1 MALLKY
7 ILKKMLMLL
16 PVLIGISIIAFALGI
31 MSPGDPVD
39 QVLNPNGNES
49 YTQAANITYN
59 MVRMMTEGVAI
70 GPILMGLDQPAVVQ
84 YFNWVDGLAHG
95 DLGRSFFTNKSVM
108 DQLAKRIPI
117 SLKLAGFSIILTIV
131 FGVGSGVLMAVKKDR
146 LLDHVLGT
154 FSTVALSVPGF
165 WIAIVLIFIFAEQW
179 KILPSSG
186 ISDGSGFILPAI
198 TLALPSIGVCARLTR
213 SAILDEIGRQY
224 MTVADAKGMSRRR
237 AVIRHAFGNALIPII
252 TYLGNHM
259 AGIIGGASIVE
270 TIFAIPGIGSY
281 AIAGVQSKDYYVV
294 QAYVL
299 FSGCIYVL
307 TNILIDLIYIA
318 LDPKIRAGEAV
329 ES

>member
-1 MALLKY
+1 MSLLKY

-16 PVLIGISIIAFALGI
+16 PVLVGISIIAFALGI

-49 YTQAANITYN
+49 YTQEEYDAMAAK
-59 MVRMMTEGVAI
+59 
-70 GPILMGLDQPAVVQ
+70 MGLDQPAVVQ

-117 SLKLAGFSIILTIV
+117 SLKLAGFSMILTIV
-131 FGVGSGVLMAVKKDR
+131 FGVGFGVLMAVGKDR
-146 LLDHVLGT
+146 LPDHVLGT

-186 ISDGSGFILPAI
+186 ISDGSGFILPAV

-237 AVIRHAFGNALIPII
+237 AVVRHAFGNALIPMM
-252 TYLGNHM
+252 M
-259 AGIIGGASIVE
+259 A
-270 TIFAIPGIGSY
+270 
-281 AIAGVQSKDYYVV
+281 
-294 QAYVL
+294 
-299 FSGCIYVL
+299 
-307 TNILIDLIYIA
+307 TNW
-318 LDPKIRAGEAV
+318 K
-329 ES
+329 

>member
-16 PVLIGISIIAFALGI
+16 PVLVGISIIAFALGI

-49 YTQAANITYN
+49 YTQAEYDA
-59 MVRMMTEGVAI
+59 MAAK
-70 GPILMGLDQPAVVQ
+70 MGLDQPAVVQ

-117 SLKLAGFSIILTIV
+117 SLKLAGFSMILTIV
-131 FGVGSGVLMAVKKDR
+131 FGVGFGVLMAVKKDR

-186 ISDGSGFILPAI
+186 ISGGSGFILPAI

-237 AVIRHAFGNALIPII
+237 EFIIFVVLSVIGLGLNDGIVLALNAG
-252 TYLGNHM
+252 LGLEANIAKICATALVM
-259 AGIIGGASIVE
+259 VYNFVTRKIFLEGDE
-270 TIFAIPGIGSY
+270 T
-281 AIAGVQSKDYYVV
+281 K
-294 QAYVL
+294 
-299 FSGCIYVL
+299 
-307 TNILIDLIYIA
+307 
-318 LDPKIRAGEAV
+318 
-329 ES
+329 

>member
-16 PVLIGISIIAFALGI
+16 PVLVGISIIAFALGI

-49 YTQAANITYN
+49 YTQAEYDA
-59 MVRMMTEGVAI
+59 MAAK
-70 GPILMGLDQPAVVQ
+70 MGLDQPAVVQ
-84 YFNWVDGLAHG
+84 YFNWVDGLVHG

-117 SLKLAGFSIILTIV
+117 SLKLAGFSMILTIV

-165 WIAIVLIFIFAEQW
+165 WIAIVLIF
-179 KILPSSG
+179 SG

>member
-16 PVLIGISIIAFALGI
+16 PVLVGISIIAFALGI

-49 YTQAANITYN
+49 YTQEEYDAMAAK
-59 MVRMMTEGVAI
+59 
-70 GPILMGLDQPAVVQ
+70 MGLDQPAVVQ

-117 SLKLAGFSIILTIV
+117 SLKLAGFSMILTIV
-131 FGVGSGVLMAVKKDR
+131 FGVGFGVLMAVGKDR
-146 LLDHVLGT
+146 LPDHVLGT

-186 ISDGSGFILPAI
+186 ISDGSGFILPAV

-237 AVIRHAFGNALIPII
+237 AVVRHAFGNALIPII
-252 TYLGNHM
+252 TVLAPLVVDLM
-259 AGIIGGASIVE
+259 IGSLVIE
-270 TIFAIPGIGSY
+270 KIFSIPGIGSLMIA
-281 AIAGVQSKDYYVV
+281 AIQSNDYNVTISLAFIYSVMYIVLMLVV
-294 QAYVL
+294 DVL
-299 FSGCIYVL
+299 YGI
-307 TNILIDLIYIA
+307 ID
-318 LDPKIRAGEAV
+318 PRIRLAKK
-329 ES
+329 SD

>member
-16 PVLIGISIIAFALGI
+16 PVLVGISIIAFALGI

-49 YTQAANITYN
+49 YTQAEYDA
-59 MVRMMTEGVAI
+59 MAAK
-70 GPILMGLDQPAVVQ
+70 MGLDQPAVVQ

-237 AVIRHAFGNALIPII
+237 EFIIFVVLSVIGLVLNDGIVLALNAG
-252 TYLGNHM
+252 LGLEANIAKICATALVM
-259 AGIIGGASIVE
+259 VYNFVTRKIFLEGDE
-270 TIFAIPGIGSY
+270 T
-281 AIAGVQSKDYYVV
+281 K
-294 QAYVL
+294 
-299 FSGCIYVL
+299 
-307 TNILIDLIYIA
+307 
-318 LDPKIRAGEAV
+318 
-329 ES
+329 

>member
-1 MALLKY
+1 MSLLKY

-16 PVLIGISIIAFALGI
+16 PALVGISIIAFALGI

-49 YTQAANITYN
+49 YPQEEYDAMAAK
-59 MVRMMTEGVAI
+59 
-70 GPILMGLDQPAVVQ
+70 MGLDQPAVVQ

-117 SLKLAGFSIILTIV
+117 SLKLAGFSMILTIV
-131 FGVGSGVLMAVKKDR
+131 FGVGFGVLMAVGKDR
-146 LLDHVLGT
+146 LPDHVLGT

-186 ISDGSGFILPAI
+186 ISDGSGFILPAV

-213 SAILDEIGRQY
+213 S
-224 MTVADAKGMSRRR
+224 
-237 AVIRHAFGNALIPII
+237 
-252 TYLGNHM
+252 
-259 AGIIGGASIVE
+259 
-270 TIFAIPGIGSY
+270 AIPGIGSY

>member
-16 PVLIGISIIAFALGI
+16 PVLVGISIIAFALGI

-49 YTQAANITYN
+49 YTQAEYDA
-59 MVRMMTEGVAI
+59 MAAK
-70 GPILMGLDQPAVVQ
+70 MGLDQPAVVQ
-84 YFNWVDGLAHG
+84 YFNWVDGLVHG

-117 SLKLAGFSIILTIV
+117 SLKLAGFSMILTIV
-131 FGVGSGVLMAVKKDR
+131 FGVGSVSDGGEKDR

-154 FSTVALSVPGF
+154 FSTVALSLPGF

-186 ISDGSGFILPAI
+186 ISDGFGFILPAI

-224 MTVADAKGMSRRR
+224 MTVLTRKAEPPPRGDPPRLRKR
-237 AVIRHAFGNALIPII
+237 LDP
-252 TYLGNHM
+252 NHHLP
-259 AGIIGGASIVE
+259 GKPYGGHYGGAS
-270 TIFAIPGIGSY
+270 T
-281 AIAGVQSKDYYVV
+281 
-294 QAYVL
+294 
-299 FSGCIYVL
+299 
-307 TNILIDLIYIA
+307 
-318 LDPKIRAGEAV
+318 
-329 ES
+329 

>member
-1 MALLKY
+1 MSLLKY

-16 PVLIGISIIAFALGI
+16 PVLVGISIIAFALGI

-49 YTQAANITYN
+49 YTQEEYDAMAAK
-59 MVRMMTEGVAI
+59 
-70 GPILMGLDQPAVVQ
+70 MGLDQPAVVQ

-117 SLKLAGFSIILTIV
+117 SLKLAGFSMILTIV

-237 AVIRHAFGNALIPII
+237 EFIIFVVLSVIGLAL
-252 TYLGNHM
+252 ND
-259 AGIIGGASIVE
+259 GI
-270 TIFAIPGIGSY
+270 
-281 AIAGVQSKDYYVV
+281 
-294 QAYVL
+294 
-299 FSGCIYVL
+299 VL
-307 TNILIDLIYIA
+307 TLNAGLGLEANIAKICATA
-318 LDPKIRAGEAV
+318 LVMVYNFVTRKIFLEGDETK
-329 ES
+329 